1 MAPSKAVRVALAL
14 AALAV
19 ACAGTPSAPVCA
31 DMSIGGQMCAS
42 RELLASSTVLRV
54 WQQGAVPAGGK
65 FVGALLP
72 AAYRIFKSGVDA
84 GSAAAFVSNGLTGEK
99 CYNGGTAL
107 PCALVRTFPMAQG
120 ANQYLA
126 VGYAYTAGSTST
138 VGTASNK
145 VISSLVPSRVTYLGH
160 ANTMLLTVPT
170 ANAWG
175 DEVQLIYGTA
185 DAKTTS
191 TLITGTPNLV
201 ATVSF
206 AEVVPSAAPTTAAPT
221 TSGAPTTPAPAPTSE
236 VPAPTASAEPTS
248 TPVPSA
254 ATATPTVATGSSS
267 PTTSVQNTMTQALF
281 GNKGALVINVLDMT
295 TFTAQMQLTMT
306 VPAGFN
312 GYVSFGFAP
321 GAKAHAA
328 GSVAL
333 VSFPVNG
340 VFAAPELYSVLP
352 NNTVAPVKGQRRL
365 QVSSSSPFCNGRPNG
380 VTLTGTTL
388 IMSVCG
394 SLVDILG
401 YDAIKSATSG
411 TIIASYSPSS
421 GADLSVAHSPLQA
434 AAVSLSATTGAP
446 TTAAPTTAAPAPANN
461 TGAIVGGVIGG
472 LVALA
477 LIVGGLFYW
486 HKQQQNKGS
495 APATK
500 DVESD
505 ASPGAGEVAKM

>member
-1 MAPSKAVRVALAL
+1 MAPCHGVRLGLAL
-14 AALAV
+14 AALAA

-31 DMSIGGQMCAS
+31 EMSIGGQVCAS

-54 WQQGAVPAGGK
+54 WQQGTVPAGGK
-65 FVGALLP
+65 FVGAVLP
-72 AAYRIFKSGVDA
+72 DDYRIFKSGVDA
-84 GSAAAFVSNGLTGEK
+84 GTAAAFVSNGLTGEK
-99 CYNGGTAL
+99 CYNAGTAL

-126 VGYAYTAGSTST
+126 VGYAYTAGSTAT

-175 DEVQLIYGTA
+175 DEVKLIYGTA

-191 TLITGTPNLV
+191 TLITSTPNLV
-201 ATVSF
+201 ANVSF
-206 AEVVPSAAPTTAAPT
+206 ATVPPSAAPTTE
-221 TSGAPTTPAPAPTSE
+221 APTTPAPAPTTE
-236 VPAPTASAEPTS
+236 APAPTASAVPTS
-248 TPVPSA
+248 TPVPTA
-254 ATATPTVATGSSS
+254 ATPTVPTGSSS
-267 PTTSVQNTMTQALF
+267 PTTSVQQTMTQALF
-281 GNKGALVINVLDMT
+281 GNKGALVINVLDMA
-295 TFTAQMQLTMT
+295 TFAAQMQLTMT

-312 GYVSFGFAP
+312 GYASFGFAP

-333 VSFPVNG
+333 VSFPVDG
-340 VFAAPELYSVLP
+340 VFAAPELYMVLP
-352 NNTVAPVKGQRRL
+352 NNTVAPVEGRRRL
-365 QVSSSSPFCNGRPNG
+365 QTPNPFCNGRPNG

-388 IMSVCG
+388 TMSVCG
-394 SLVDILG
+394 SLIDILG
-401 YDAIKSATSG
+401 YQAIKSATSG
-411 TIIASYSPSS
+411 TIIAAYSPNS

-434 AAVSLSATTGAP
+434 AAVSLSSTTG
-446 TTAAPTTAAPAPANN
+446 APTTAAPAPANN

-486 HKQQQNKGS
+486 HKQQNKGS
-495 APATK
+495 AGGAPASK

-505 ASPGAGEVAKM
+505 ASSGAGSAPGPGEVAKM